1 MSRTIKIEN
10 KSGAAKTW
18 IGQLL
23 ANNEAFDIPEY
34 RMLKW
39 ANDSTV
45 ITDVASGDLK
55 VIKSEGPTVYYTAA
69 EGQRVL
75 DGLDPNIAAAGGSG
89 ELLCSSPT
97 GDLVWTSAVGGTI
110 VFFSDG
116 IGSNK
121 WMKIVEASGRTSDLT
136 PHVFLF
142 DAEIYG
148 ISFVNHLDSRSSDI
162 ELYKNGTLLF
172 TWSIVTKRWAYK
184 TNGLSSLT
192 FSAGDRLSIFMSD
205 TGSDANDPI
214 LTLYFS
220 FLNATQGEG
229 GAASGV

>member
-1 MSRTIKIEN
+1 MARTIKIEN

-18 IGQLL
+18 IGQRLDDD
-23 ANNEAFDIPEY
+23 EIFDIPE
-34 RMLKW
+34 RLMTKW
-39 ANDSTV
+39 ANNSTV

-55 VIKSEGPTVYYTAA
+55 LVKSEGPTVYYTAA

-75 DGLDPNIAAAGGSG
+75 DGLDPKLAADGASG

-97 GDLVWTSAVGGTI
+97 GDLVWTAVVGGTI
-110 VFFSDG
+110 VFFNDG
-116 IGSNK
+116 VASNK

-142 DAEIYG
+142 DAVIYG
-148 ISFVNHLDSRSSDI
+148 LSFVNHLDSRDSDI

-184 TNGLSSLT
+184 TNGLSAVT
-192 FSAGDRLSIFMSD
+192 FAAGDRLSIFMSD
-205 TGSDANDPI
+205 TGADPNDAI

-220 FLNATQGEG
+220 FLNGTQGEG